1 MATINYYYT
10 KSVLQKVSKN
20 PTKFK
25 EELNEAKRT
34 LLPFE
39 INNLTKWLDFFTIN
53 KPELKKYIEDLSI
66 INN

>member
-10 KSVLQKVSKN
+10 KSVLEKVSKN
-20 PTKFK
+20 PSKFK

-39 INNLTKWLDFFTIN
+39 INNLTKWLDFFTTN
-53 KPELKKYIEDLSI
+53 RPELKIYIEDLTI
-66 INN
+66 TKN